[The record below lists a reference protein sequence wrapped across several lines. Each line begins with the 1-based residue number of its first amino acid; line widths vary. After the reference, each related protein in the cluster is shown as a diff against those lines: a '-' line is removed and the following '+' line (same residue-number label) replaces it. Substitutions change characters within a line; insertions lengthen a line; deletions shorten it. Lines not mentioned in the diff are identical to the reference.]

1 MFNIGCSLY
10 LTADVSKGYNMST
23 THDSRPSR
31 TEHDL
36 LGDKEVPA
44 AAYYGVETVRALEN
58 FHITG
63 VPIRQY
69 PELIQAL
76 AMVKLATARANRDVG
91 ELPEDVFHAI
101 EAACLE
107 VMNGALHAQFQV
119 DVIQGGAGTSVNMNA
134 NEVIANRALELM
146 GHEKG
151 EYEFCDPHDHVN
163 RSQSTND
170 VYPSALHLA
179 IVIAN
184 DELIAELR
192 DLVAAFRAK
201 GEEFKPV
208 LKMGRTQLQDA
219 VPMTLGQEFDAFGE
233 SLENETDALER
244 IEQVLLEV
252 NLGGTAVG
260 TGLNAP
266 AGYTERCVHHLG
278 KITGKGIYR
287 ARDLVEATQDTQAFI
302 LYSSMLKSLAIK
314 LSKICNDLRL
324 LSSGPRAGFNEINL
338 PAMQP
343 GSSIMPGKVNPVIP
357 EVVNQVCYRAI
368 GSDHTVTLAAEAGQL
383 QLNVMEPV
391 IAYCILE
398 SQTMFMNAART
409 LRENCVEGI
418 AVNEDVC
425 QHYVDTSIGIVT
437 ALNPLLG
444 HGTATD
450 LAREALSTGRG
461 VVELIREK
469 ELLTEE
475 QIMSVLDPAKMA
487 GPTRE

>member
-1 MFNIGCSLY
+1 MPHGKDGDAN
-10 LTADVSKGYNMST
+10 TAV
-23 THDSRPSR
+23 RI
-31 TEHDL
+31 EHDL

-44 AAYYGVETVRALEN
+44 SAYYGIQTVRALEN

-69 PELIQAL
+69 PEMIQAL
-76 AMVKLATARANRDVG
+76 AMVKLAAARANHDLG
-91 ELPEDVFHAI
+91 ELGETIFTAI
-101 EAACLE
+101 DTASQE
-107 VMNGALHAQFQV
+107 VIRGKLHAQFQV

-134 NEVIANRALELM
+134 NEVIANRALEIM
-146 GHEKG
+146 GREKG
-151 EYEFCDPHDHVN
+151 DYESCDPHDHVN
-163 RSQSTND
+163 CSQSTND
-170 VYPSALHLA
+170 VYPSALHIA
-179 IVIAN
+179 IILAN

-192 DLVAAFRAK
+192 DLVQALRDK
-201 GEEFKPV
+201 GVEFSNI

-233 SLENETDALER
+233 SLENEVAALER
-244 IEQVLLEV
+244 IEHVLLEV
-252 NLGGTAVG
+252 NMGGTAIG

-266 AGYTERCVHHLG
+266 EGYTERCVHHLRE
-278 KITGKGIYR
+278 ITGKAIYT
-287 ARDLVEATQDTQAFI
+287 AENLVEATQDTQAFV

-324 LSSGPRAGFNEINL
+324 LSSGPRAGINEINL

-357 EVVNQVCYRAI
+357 EVVNQVCYRVI

-409 LRENCVEGI
+409 LREHCIEGI
-418 AVNEDVC
+418 KANEAVC
-425 QHYVDTSIGIVT
+425 QGHLDRSIGIVT

-444 HGTATD
+444 YETATK
-450 LAREALSTGRG
+450 LAKEALATGRG

-469 ELLTEE
+469 ELLTED

-487 GPTRE
+487 GKVRE

>member
-1 MFNIGCSLY
+1 VNFPAHPNT
-10 LTADVSKGYNMST
+10 TAFGEAVMPHEESAQAKASV
-23 THDSRPSR
+23 RI
-31 TEHDL
+31 EHDL

-44 AAYYGVETVRALEN
+44 DAYYGIQTVRALEN

-69 PELIQAL
+69 PEMIQAL
-76 AMVKLATARANRDVG
+76 AMVKLAAARANHDLG
-91 ELPEDVFHAI
+91 ELDGEVFSAVESASREI
-101 EAACLE
+101 I
-107 VMNGALHAQFQV
+107 GGKLHAQFQV

-134 NEVIANRALELM
+134 NEVIANRALEIM
-146 GHEKG
+146 GHKKG
-151 EYEFCDPHDHVN
+151 EYEHCDPHDHVN
-163 RSQSTND
+163 CSQSTND
-170 VYPSALHLA
+170 VYPSALHIA
-179 IVIAN
+179 IILAN

-192 DLVAAFRAK
+192 DLVQAFREK
-201 GEEFKPV
+201 GVEFKSI
-208 LKMGRTQLQDA
+208 LTMGRTQLQDA

-233 SLENETDALER
+233 SLENEVTALER
-244 IEQVLLEV
+244 IENVLLEV
-252 NLGGTAVG
+252 NMGGTAIG

-266 AGYTERCVHHLG
+266 QGYTERCVHHLSQ
-278 KITGKGIYR
+278 ITGKAIYP
-287 ARDLVEATQDTQAFI
+287 AENLVEATQDTQAFV

-324 LSSGPRAGFNEINL
+324 LSSGPRAGLNEINL

-357 EVVNQVCYRAI
+357 EVVNQVCYRVI

-409 LRENCVEGI
+409 LREHCVEGI
-418 AVNEDVC
+418 TANEAVC
-425 QHYVDTSIGIVT
+425 KGYVDHSIGIVT

-444 HGTATD
+444 YETATT
-450 LAREALSTGRG
+450 LAKEALATGRG
-461 VVELIREK
+461 VVEIIREK
-469 ELLTEE
+469 NMLTEE

-487 GPTRE
+487 GPVRE

>member
-1 MFNIGCSLY
+1 M
-10 LTADVSKGYNMST
+10 
-23 THDSRPSR
+23 
-31 TEHDL
+31 
-36 LGDKEVPA
+36 
-44 AAYYGVETVRALEN
+44 
-58 FHITG
+58 
-63 VPIRQY
+63 
-69 PELIQAL
+69 IQAL
-76 AMVKLATARANRDVG
+76 AMVKLATARANHDVH
-91 ELPEDVFHAI
+91 ELEDDVFRAI
-101 EAACLE
+101 EGACLE
-107 VMNGALHAQFQV
+107 IMNGALHAQFQV

-146 GHEKG
+146 GRERG
-151 EYEFCDPHDHVN
+151 EYQYCHPHDHVN

-170 VYPSALHLA
+170 VYPSALHMA
-179 IVIAN
+179 IVLAN
-184 DELIAELR
+184 DGLIAELR

-201 GEEFKPV
+201 GREFMPI

-233 SLENETDALER
+233 SLENETDALAR
-244 IEQVLLEV
+244 IEHVLLEV

-266 AGYTERCVHHLG
+266 AGYTDRCVFHLG
-278 KITGKGIYR
+278 EITGKEIYR

-324 LSSGPRAGFNEINL
+324 LSSGPRAGLNEINL

-418 AVNEDVC
+418 TANEAVCRN
-425 QHYVDTSIGIVT
+425 YVDFSIGIVT

-450 LAREALSTGRG
+450 LAREALATGRG

-469 ELLTEE
+469 KLLTDE
-475 QIMSVLDPAKMA
+475 QILSVLDPAKMA
-487 GPTRE
+487 GTTRE

>member
-1 MFNIGCSLY
+1 M
-10 LTADVSKGYNMST
+10 TQA
-23 THDSRPSR
+23 HDQDEAVRI
-31 TEHDL
+31 EHDL
-36 LGDKEVPA
+36 LGDKPVPTV
-44 AAYYGVETVRALEN
+44 AYYGIQTVRALEN

-76 AMVKLATARANRDVG
+76 AVVKLAAARANHDLA
-91 ELPEDVFHAI
+91 ELPDDVFKAI
-101 EAACLE
+101 ESACQE
-107 VMNGALHAQFQV
+107 VKDGSLHAQFQV

-146 GHEKG
+146 GYEKG
-151 EYEFCDPHDHVN
+151 SYEHCDPHDHVN
-163 RSQSTND
+163 CSQSTND
-170 VYPSALHLA
+170 VYPSALHIA
-179 IVIAN
+179 ILLAN
-184 DELIAELR
+184 DELIEELR
-192 DLVAAFRAK
+192 DLVAAFRSK
-201 GEEFKPV
+201 GQEFGRI

-233 SLENETDALER
+233 SLENEVTALER
-244 IEQVLLEV
+244 IESVLLEV
-252 NLGGTAVG
+252 NMGGTAIG

-266 AGYTERCVHHLG
+266 EGYVERCVHHLRE
-278 KITGKGIYR
+278 ITGKGIY
-287 ARDLVEATQDTQAFI
+287 AAENLVEATQDTQAFV

-338 PAMQP
+338 PPMQP

-357 EVVNQVCYRAI
+357 EVVNQVCYRVI

-409 LRENCVEGI
+409 LREHCVEDI
-418 AVNEDVC
+418 TANEDVC

-444 HGTATD
+444 YETATK
-450 LAREALSTGRG
+450 LAKEALASGRG

-469 ELLTEE
+469 NLLSEE

-487 GPTRE
+487 GPVRE

>member
-1 MFNIGCSLY
+1 
-10 LTADVSKGYNMST
+10 MST
-23 THDSRPSR
+23 SDKADSDHPTR

-44 AAYYGVETVRALEN
+44 VAYYGVETVRALEN

-76 AMVKLATARANRDVG
+76 AMVKLATARANHDVG
-91 ELPEDVFHAI
+91 ELSDDVFKAI

-107 VMNGALHAQFQV
+107 IMNGRLHAQFQV

-146 GHEKG
+146 GRQKG
-151 EYEFCDPHDHVN
+151 DYKVCNPHDHVN
-163 RSQSTND
+163 KSQSTND
-170 VYPSALHLA
+170 VYPSALHMA
-179 IVIAN
+179 IVLAN
-184 DELIAELR
+184 DELVAELA

-201 GEEFKPV
+201 GEEFQNI
-208 LKMGRTQLQDA
+208 LKMARTQLQDA

-233 SLENETDALER
+233 SLENEKDALAR
-244 IEQVLLEV
+244 IEHVLLEV

-266 AGYTERCVHHLG
+266 AGYPERCVFHLSQ
-278 KITGKGIYR
+278 ITGKEIYR
-287 ARDLVEATQDTQAFI
+287 AKDLVEATQDTQAFI

-368 GSDHTVTLAAEAGQL
+368 GSDHTVTMAAEAGQL

-409 LRENCVEGI
+409 LRENCIEGI
-418 AVNEDVC
+418 TVNEDVC
-425 QHYVDTSIGIVT
+425 QHYVNTSIGIVT

-450 LAREALSTGRG
+450 LAREALATGRG

-469 ELLTEE
+469 GLLTEE
-475 QIMSVLDPAKMA
+475 QIMSVLDPAKMT
-487 GPTRE
+487 GR